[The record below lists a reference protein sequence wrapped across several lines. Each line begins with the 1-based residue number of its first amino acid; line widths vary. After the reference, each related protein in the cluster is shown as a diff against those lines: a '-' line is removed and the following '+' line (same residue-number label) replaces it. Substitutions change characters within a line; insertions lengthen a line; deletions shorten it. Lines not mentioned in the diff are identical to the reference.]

1 MSLTETVFGP
11 VPSDPKS
18 LRSWE
23 SVIHYAKPI
32 LEHYRDPEVTEIMIN
47 GWDSIFIEKNSR
59 MIRIEEKFASESDLQ
74 RFITQCANALNL
86 VDPHKDPETNARLP
100 DASRIC
106 ATMPAITPFGATVTL
121 RKAPTRLLTLE
132 DLVSYGA
139 MSAEMADFI
148 GEQVSKRVNFLC
160 SGNTGSG
167 KTTLLRAVSK
177 FLDPSTRI
185 ITAEDTME
193 LHLRTT
199 LPNCISMEASKQSD
213 GVPKELSDLIR
224 ISLRQRPDSLW
235 VGELRDAKA
244 VNAWVTAM
252 NTGLDGCAST
262 IHSNGPA
269 DSIHR
274 CQYLMA
280 SAGVMDYDLVGKI
293 LMGDLHMLIHAS
305 RNHRLYGRKITH
317 VCLIQN
323 GKIVP
328 VFEYNIE
335 KGEHIYLK
343 PSC

>member
-23 SVIHYAKPI
+23 SVILYAKPF
-32 LEHYRDPEVTEIMIN
+32 LKYYSDPEVTEIMIN

-59 MIRIEEKFASESDLQ
+59 MIRVEEKFASESDLQ

-193 LHLRTT
+193 LHLRAT

-244 VNAWVTAM
+244 VDSWVS
-252 NTGLDGCAST
+252 ST
-262 IHSNGPA
+262 
-269 DSIHR
+269 
-274 CQYLMA
+274 
-280 SAGVMDYDLVGKI
+280 
-293 LMGDLHMLIHAS
+293 
-305 RNHRLYGRKITH
+305 RL
-317 VCLIQN
+317 
-323 GKIVP
+323 
-328 VFEYNIE
+328 
-335 KGEHIYLK
+335 
-343 PSC
+343 